1 MYLRWLAGHG
11 MRIVAAPLV
20 GAAAFTGLG
29 QGAASA
35 ATCVN
40 WTGVQPP
47 SPGSSFNV
55 LTGVAVASSCRAWT
69 VGYYSN
75 GTAFQTLIE
84 DWNGSSWAQQSSPDP
99 GGSTRDNSLDA
110 AAATSASNAWAVGS
124 YFNGTD
130 VRTLAVHWNGTIWV
144 QVPSPNPSSLGNAL
158 RGVAATSSSNAWAVG
173 QYFNGSTARDQTLT
187 ERWNGTTWKRVASP
201 NPGGSSRDNVLA
213 AVAATSASNA
223 WAVGYYSNGTANQ
236 SLIEHWNGTA
246 WTQVPSPN
254 PGGSTHDNLLLS
266 VAATSASS
274 AWAVGDYYN
283 GITYQSLIM
292 RWDGTAWKR
301 VASPNPGSQANVLRG
316 VVAISPSDAWVV
328 GSYYSTAHQTLTAHW
343 NGTAWTQVPSPDLGG
358 STRENVLFGVDAT
371 SAANIWAVG
380 EYHNGTA
387 YQNLALHCC

>member
-11 MRIVAAPLV
+11 MRIAAAPLV
-20 GAAAFTGLG
+20 VAAAFTGLG
-29 QGAASA
+29 PGAASA
-35 ATCVN
+35 AACVS

-47 SPGSSFNV
+47 SPGSSFNA
-55 LTGVAVASSCRAWT
+55 LTAVAVASSCRAWT

-84 DWNGSSWAQQSSPDP
+84 DWNGSSWAQQSSPNP
-99 GGSTRDNSLDA
+99 GGSARDNSLDA
-110 AAATSASNAWAVGS
+110 AVATSASNAWAVGN

-158 RGVAATSSSNAWAVG
+158 RGVAATSSG
-173 QYFNGSTARDQTLT
+173 
-187 ERWNGTTWKRVASP
+187 
-201 NPGGSSRDNVLA
+201 
-213 AVAATSASNA
+213 NA
-223 WAVGYYSNGTANQ
+223 WAVGYYNNGTANQ
-236 SLIEHWNGTA
+236 TLIEHWDGTA
-246 WTQVPSPN
+246 WTHLPSPD
-254 PGGSTHDNLLLS
+254 PGGPTHDNLLLS
-266 VAATSASS
+266 VAATSATS
-274 AWAVGDYYN
+274 AWAVGDYYT
-283 GITYQSLIM
+283 GITDQSLIV
-292 RWDGTAWKR
+292 RWDGTTWKR
-301 VASPNPGSQANVLRG
+301 VPSPNPGSQANVLRG

-343 NGTAWTQVPSPDLGG
+343 NGTAWTQVPSPDPGG
-358 STRENVLFGVDAT
+358 PTRENVLYGVDAT